1 MYLKYLLLQVSVE
14 GQDVH
19 SIELLLFL
27 NALANSFLLAKGIKI
42 ISVALFFLK
51 KIFGCFVEFHLSV

>member
-51 KIFGCFVEFHLSV
+51 KISGCFVEFHLSV